1 MTSDYVKHRL
11 QQKAALAPRGDSNWQ
26 VLELCRE
33 FAQEAFVAGI
43 SMAFQDWVSNY
54 VSPTQRSAVRRY
66 LIARLPGIILN
77 QYLPAQKI
85 LDPVDLAEQ
94 LSLWS
99 TKNPTWKADV
109 EEAAFDPSQLCEVV
123 NRLYYS
129 LLEFAQRTRN

>member
-11 QQKAALAPRGDSNWQ
+11 KQKAALAPRGDSNEP

-33 FAQEAFVAGI
+33 FAQEAFIAGI

-54 VSPTQRSAVRRY
+54 VSVTQQTAVRRY

-85 LDPVDLAEQ
+85 FDPVELADQ
-94 LSLWS
+94 LRIW
-99 TKNPTWKADV
+99 TTTNPTWKAEV
-109 EEAAFDPSQLCEVV
+109 EEAAFNPTQLCEVV

-129 LLEFAQRTRN
+129 LLEFSRRSRD

>member
-1 MTSDYVKHRL
+1 
-11 QQKAALAPRGDSNWQ
+11 
-26 VLELCRE
+26 
-33 FAQEAFVAGI
+33 
-43 SMAFQDWVSNY
+43 MAFQDWVSNY